1 MNVNYNVFQFLY
13 VPFMCRRD
21 FFFSHLIKICVNI
34 KKMHSTLFQ
43 TKFNFIQYNYF
54 LAKVS
59 VFLPYTIFSKIHAF
73 N

>member
-1 MNVNYNVFQFLY
+1 MLIIMYVNFYMYHLCIGEIFV
-13 VPFMCRRD
+13 
-21 FFFSHLIKICVNI
+21 FSHLIKICVNI

-43 TKFNFIQYNYF
+43 TNLNFIQYNYF

-59 VFLPYTIFSKIHAF
+59 VFLPYTIFSKIHAL